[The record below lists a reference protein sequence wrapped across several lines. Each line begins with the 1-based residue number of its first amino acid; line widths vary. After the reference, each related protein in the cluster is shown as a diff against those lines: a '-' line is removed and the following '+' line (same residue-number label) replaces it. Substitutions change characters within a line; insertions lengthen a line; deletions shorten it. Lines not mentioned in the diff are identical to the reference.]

1 VWTASTTNP
10 LIGNGSVT
18 GRFVQIGK
26 AIFGEVR
33 LIAGST
39 TLRGTGTY
47 RISLPFTGN
56 GANYQPVG
64 QVVMR
69 DSSAP
74 SLFFGTAM
82 FNNEDY
88 TRMELFIHSQT
99 AIFDEGSGATHDQPF
114 FFSEGDQIL
123 ISFMYE
129 RT

>member
-1 VWTASTTNP
+1 
-10 LIGNGSVT
+10 VT
-18 GRFVQIGK
+18 GRFVQVGK

-69 DSSAP
+69 DASAP

-82 FNNEDY
+82 FNNENY
-88 TRMELFIHSQT
+88 TRIELFIHSQT
-99 AIFDEGSGATHDQPF
+99 SIFDEGEGATHDQPF